1 MLRGEA
7 RFIAP
12 DTLTIDG
19 RRLTA
24 RPIVIAAGSRAVVP
38 PVPSLDQVP
47 FLTNAALVGLTERP
61 EHLLIL
67 GGGPIGLEMADAFVG
82 LGARVTVV
90 EAVRIAGKEDPD
102 LVDGLRS
109 ALTAR
114 GLTLEEGAKL
124 AAVEAGPV
132 PLLADGRRIAGSHLL
147 VAAGR
152 RPHREG
158 RGLEAGGVR
167 ASPAGITTDRGLRLV
182 SNRRVFAVGDIAD
195 PLGIGPR
202 ACNHVGS
209 YHAGIVIR
217 RALFRLPARLDDAAR
232 R

>member
-24 RPIVIAAGSRAVVP
+24 RPIVIVAGSRAVVP

-47 FLTNAALVGLTERP
+47 FPTNAALSGLTERP

-67 GGGPIGLEMADAFVG
+67 GGGPIGL
-82 LGARVTVV
+82 
-90 EAVRIAGKEDPD
+90 
-102 LVDGLRS
+102 
-109 ALTAR
+109 
-114 GLTLEEGAKL
+114 
-124 AAVEAGPV
+124 
-132 PLLADGRRIAGSHLL
+132 LL

-167 ASPAGITTDRGLRLV
+167 ASLAGITTDRGLRLV
-182 SNRRVFAVGDIAD
+182 SNRRVFAVGDIAY
-195 PLGIGPR
+195 PLGIGSR